1 MNTIAIIEPNTLAVM
16 GLRQLLQAV
25 VPVMEVEAFATF
37 DELQQAD
44 HGQFV
49 HYFVAQTVVLEH
61 QPYFLER
68 LRQTL
73 VLTTSRDPQAHL
85 GRFKSLCVSQGEQQ
99 LVRSILQLQ
108 QRGHSGGRNLPPGAT
123 MHHAAHHAGH
133 ASHPTGHAGHPAGQA
148 AQPADDEQPVLS
160 NREIEVLSL
169 IVQGLINKEVA
180 DRLNISLATVVTHRK
195 NIVDKTGLRSLAALT
210 IYAVMHGYV
219 DISNI

>member
-1 MNTIAIIEPNTLAVM
+1 MTDHRMPPAIAIVDPNTLAVM

-25 VPVMEVEAFATF
+25 MPIMEVEVFGTF
-37 DELQQAD
+37 EALAAAD

-61 QPYFLER
+61 QQYFLER

-85 GRFKSLCVSQGEQQ
+85 GRFKSLCVSQQEPQ
-99 LVRSILQLQ
+99 LVRSLLQLQ
-108 QRGHSGGRNLPPGAT
+108 QRGHGGGRNLP
-123 MHHAAHHAGH
+123 
-133 ASHPTGHAGHPAGQA
+133 HPADGHE
-148 AQPADDEQPVLS
+148 PVPVLS
-160 NREIEVLSL
+160 NREVEVLSL
-169 IVQGLINKEVA
+169 LVQGLINKEVA
-180 DRLNISLATVVTHRK
+180 DRLNISLATVITHRK
-195 NIVDKTGLRSLAALT
+195 NITEKLGLRSLSALT

>member
-1 MNTIAIIEPNTLAVM
+1 MNADLSPSMPPANAQAPMHHHPLLAIAIVEPNTLAVM

-25 VPVMEVEAFATF
+25 VPMMETETFATF
-37 DELQQAD
+37 GELEAND

-49 HYFVAQTVVLEH
+49 HYFVAQTVVVEH
-61 QPYFLER
+61 QQYFLDR

-108 QRGHSGGRNLPPGAT
+108 QRGHGGGRNLP
-123 MHHAAHHAGH
+123 HV
-133 ASHPTGHAGHPAGQA
+133 QA
-148 AQPADDEQPVLS
+148 EEAQPVLS
-160 NREIEVLSL
+160 NREVEVLSL
-169 IVQGLINKEVA
+169 LVQGLINKEVA
-180 DRLNISLATVVTHRK
+180 DRLCISLATVVSHRK
-195 NIVDKTGLRSLAALT
+195 NIVEKTGLRSLAALT